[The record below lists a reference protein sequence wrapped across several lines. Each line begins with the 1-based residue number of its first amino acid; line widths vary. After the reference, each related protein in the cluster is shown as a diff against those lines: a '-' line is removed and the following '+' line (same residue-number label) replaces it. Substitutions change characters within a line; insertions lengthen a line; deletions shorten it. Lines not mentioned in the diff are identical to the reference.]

1 MEDFDDALL
10 PEERKGASKVGV
22 IITSALVVLCLFI
35 GLIALYFAY
44 QARTELVEFQNE
56 LKAKPDQTIELRAE
70 LEKLNKSILNVGA
83 ETVRN
88 KRKADAD
95 RDRSRKANDELR
107 RGVSRNRQRIEDF
120 DGQVARIAT
129 NVVDEPKSSRE
140 ILPAE
145 IAIGEVESG
154 EKSQA
159 DYHIVQPGDNFGKL
173 ADQYETTI
181 DAFFR
186 ANPGVNPRRL
196 QIGQKLKITE

>member
-56 LKAKPDQTIELRAE
+56 LKAKPDQAIELRAE

-95 RDRSRKANDELR
+95 RDRSRKA
-107 RGVSRNRQRIEDF
+107 
-120 DGQVARIAT
+120 
-129 NVVDEPKSSRE
+129 K
-140 ILPAE
+140 
-145 IAIGEVESG
+145 
-154 EKSQA
+154 
-159 DYHIVQPGDNFGKL
+159 
-173 ADQYETTI
+173 
-181 DAFFR
+181 
-186 ANPGVNPRRL
+186 
-196 QIGQKLKITE
+196 